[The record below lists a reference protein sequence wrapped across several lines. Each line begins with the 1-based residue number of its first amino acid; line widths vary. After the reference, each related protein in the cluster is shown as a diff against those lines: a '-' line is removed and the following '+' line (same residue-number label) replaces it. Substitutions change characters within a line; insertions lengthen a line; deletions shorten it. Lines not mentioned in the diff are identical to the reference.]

1 MISINTERARTFIPD
16 STYKKQLEAARNS
29 LQQISTKTVRGS
41 EWLGWNAIPEEPDY
55 TEIDKIVSHAERI
68 RAHADI
74 FIVCGIG
81 GSYTG
86 SMAVVHALDAI
97 FNKTGAARI
106 FAGHHMGSRYL
117 DELLE
122 YLAEPG
128 EDE

>member
-86 SMAVVHALDAI
+86 SMAVFRAMIPI
-97 FNKTGAARI
+97 FQKRGPEI
-106 FAGHHMGSRYL
+106 FFAGLGQ
-117 DELLE
+117 
-122 YLAEPG
+122 G
-128 EDE
+128 

>member
-1 MISINTERARTFIPD
+1 MISINTQRSRTQTPD
-16 STYKKQLEAARNS
+16 NLYKQQLEPARNS
-29 LQQISTKTVRGS
+29 LQQLSKKTVRES

-55 TEIDKIVSHAERI
+55 AEIDKIVSHAERI

-86 SMAVVHALDAI
+86 SMAVIQALNPI
-97 FNKTGAARI
+97 FKKRGPEII

-122 YLAEPG
+122 
-128 EDE
+128 